1 MLPNMKNHYGNLKE
15 ILGIL
20 CVTNGL
26 KGHMSRKHSTLV
38 QFDGSADNEK
48 TNKKYSNTEHYWMNG
63 WLGISYHVF

>member
-1 MLPNMKNHYGNLKE
+1 MKNHYGNLKE

-26 KGHMSRKHSTLV
+26 KGHMSRKHSMIV

-48 TNKKYSNTEHYWMNG
+48 TDKYYSNTEH
-63 WLGISYHVF
+63 